1 MANNYLQRGGTI
13 DIDAGEAAIASGALV
28 ALGDMVVIALGH
40 IEPHHA
46 GVGLTEGVFLVPKL
60 ESEVIELGKKLH
72 MKNGVV
78 QLSASGAVY
87 AGKAWASAGA
97 GTTLVAVK
105 INA

>member
-28 ALGDMVVIALGH
+28 AMGDMVVIALGH
-40 IEPHHA
+40 IEPHHS

-60 ESEVIELGKKLH
+60 ESEVIESGKKLH
-72 MKNGVV
+72 LKNGVV

-87 AGKAWASAGA
+87 VGKAWANAGA